1 MARHGQS
8 ECCIVHGLPGRHH
21 PCGSTTG
28 EFSFCARPYT
38 WLTGLTKSIA
48 ESLHASAAQAFW
60 IGTSYLLVSAVC
72 QPVIASVSQHL
83 GRQQLLIAS
92 IVSFAFGTVFCA
104 LAHDVAVMLIGRCVQ
119 GLGGGGVVTLTQVVF
134 SDLVPLRKRP
144 KYFSIVLGS
153 WAIGS
158 IVGPVVGGALVER
171 ASWRWCFHIN
181 FPFCV
186 ISIVAT
192 YVFIHSGRASAAPLA
207 QKLGQVDWVGAV
219 LFVGGLTSFLVGL
232 SWGGV
237 QHPWTS
243 PATKAPVAAGMVG
256 VALFLGWQ
264 VYRGKNSLLPLTLFR
279 GVSSVAAFY
288 GALVN
293 GLVVSFASATTGDS
307 STD

>member
-1 MARHGQS
+1 
-8 ECCIVHGLPGRHH
+8 
-21 PCGSTTG
+21 
-28 EFSFCARPYT
+28 
-38 WLTGLTKSIA
+38 
-48 ESLHASAAQAFW
+48 
-60 IGTSYLLVSAVC
+60 VSAVC

-83 GRQQLLIAS
+83 GPQQLLIAS
-92 IVSFAFGTVFCA
+92 IASFAFGTAFCA
-104 LAHDVAVMLIGRCVQ
+104 LAHDVAVMLVGHCVQ
-119 GLGGGGVVTLTQVVF
+119 GLGGGGVVAITQVVF
-134 SDLVPLRKRP
+134 SDLVSLRERP
-144 KYFSIVLGS
+144 KYFSV
-153 WAIGS
+153 
-158 IVGPVVGGALVER
+158 VGPVVGGALVER
-171 ASWRWCFHIN
+171 ASWRWCFHVN
-181 FPFCV
+181 FPFCA
-186 ISIVAT
+186 ISFVAAC
-192 YVFIHSGRASAAPLA
+192 VFIRPGRASTAPLA
-207 QKLGQVDWVGAV
+207 QKLGQVDWAGAV
-219 LFVGGLTSFLVGL
+219 LFVASLTSFLVGL

>member
-1 MARHGQS
+1 
-8 ECCIVHGLPGRHH
+8 
-21 PCGSTTG
+21 
-28 EFSFCARPYT
+28 
-38 WLTGLTKSIA
+38 
-48 ESLHASAAQAFW
+48 
-60 IGTSYLLVSAVC
+60 
-72 QPVIASVSQHL
+72 
-83 GRQQLLIAS
+83 
-92 IVSFAFGTVFCA
+92 
-104 LAHDVAVMLIGRCVQ
+104 
-119 GLGGGGVVTLTQVVF
+119 
-134 SDLVPLRKRP
+134 
-144 KYFSIVLGS
+144 
-153 WAIGS
+153 
-158 IVGPVVGGALVER
+158 
-171 ASWRWCFHIN
+171 
-181 FPFCV
+181 
-186 ISIVAT
+186 
-192 YVFIHSGRASAAPLA
+192 VFIRSGRASAAPLA
-207 QKLGQVDWVGAV
+207 KKLGQVDWVGAV